1 MNSRADYLG
10 RPQCEAIKGFFILM
24 VFVSHFMQYVA
35 EAGGNV
41 INLYI
46 GQCMVAPFLF
56 YSGYGVMES
65 IKAKGIAYVH
75 AMPRHRILTTLLNFD
90 IAVFVFIILDVILGR
105 SLTGKQVLL
114 SVIGWDSV
122 GNSAWYIFVVL
133 VCYCITYLSAICFRK
148 FVGVGTLIAC
158 IAFMLVLSF
167 VKPSYWY
174 DTMLCFPVGMLY
186 SERKAQIE
194 NICKRFYWIAL
205 GICVA
210 VICLLMFRFPGYRV
224 FGFAWNVKA
233 IVFTLAIVLFTM
245 RFPVKFSALEWCGR
259 HLFPLYIYQRIPM
272 IIFFALDPK
281 GFANWRMPVY
291 LVCSLMVTIFIAAF
305 YPRWQVKL

>member
-1 MNSRADYLG
+1 MNIRTDYLG
-10 RPQCEAIKGFFILM
+10 RQQCDAIKGFFILM

-35 EAGGNV
+35 EAGGHI

-65 IKAKGIAYVH
+65 IKSKGFAYVH

-90 IAVFVFIILDVILGR
+90 IAVLAFIVLDLILGR
-105 SLTGKQVLL
+105 SLTGMQVLL
-114 SVIGWDSV
+114 SFIGWDSV

-133 VCYCITYLSAICFRK
+133 GCYCIAYLSAICFRK
-148 FVGVGTLIAC
+148 FVWVGTFLAC
-158 IAFMLVLSF
+158 VVFMLVLSF
-167 VKPSYWY
+167 AKPSYWY
-174 DTMLCFPVGMLY
+174 DTILCFPAGMLY
-186 SERKAQIE
+186 AKRKSQIE
-194 NICKRFYWIAL
+194 NICKRFYWAAL
-205 GICVA
+205 SVCAVA
-210 VICLLMFRFPGYRV
+210 AYLLIFGFSGYRV

-233 IVFTLAIVLFTM
+233 IVFALAIVLFTM
-245 RFPVKFSALEWCGR
+245 RFPVKFSALAWCGR

-272 IIFFALDPK
+272 IILFVLDPS

-291 LVCSLMVTIFIAAF
+291 LVCSLMVTIFIATF